1 MRRLHCIAFPCFHA
15 CRLPLLSTRHPP
27 QDEMVPPSQ
36 MHELHKAHKAKDCQ
50 VLEIPA
56 AHHMDAYD
64 VDPTTYWSTLAGF
77 VDKYA

>member
-1 MRRLHCIAFPCFHA
+1 MP
-15 CRLPLLSTRHPP
+15 TP

-36 MHELHKAHKAKDCQ
+36 MYELHKVHQAKDYQ

>member
-1 MRRLHCIAFPCFHA
+1 M
-15 CRLPLLSTRHPP
+15 
-27 QDEMVPPSQ
+27 PPSQ
-36 MHELHKAHKAKDCQ
+36 MHELHKVHKAKDCQ